1 MKGVDL
7 VCVFFDGRRSDVV
20 LVFDAFAIDDALDKY
35 GEYLNL
41 DGVIAAGVGQAI
53 F

>member
-7 VCVFFDGRRSDVV
+7 VCVFFDSRRSDVV
-20 LVFDAFAIDDALDKY
+20 FVFDAFAIDDALDKY

-41 DGVIAAGVGQAI
+41 DGVVAAGIGQAI